1 MNAMRLHDAKET
13 FWFGADPARA
23 RGAVILIHGRGGSA
37 EDIAGLADGLPQENI
52 AFAAPRALQGTW
64 YPDRFFV
71 PPDHNEPWLSSG
83 LEVIGGLVGRLLEAG
98 IPPERI
104 GLGGFSQGAC
114 LSLEYAFRH
123 PRRYGF
129 VAGLSGA
136 LIGPL
141 KTVRSG
147 VDLLK
152 TPVLLGCA
160 REDAYIP
167 LPHVEESDRVFSA
180 ANAELTKLIF
190 SGHDHTVF
198 PEEMDWIRQQMSR
211 WT

>member
-1 MNAMRLHDAKET
+1 MRLHDAKET
-13 FWFGADPARA
+13 LWFGTDPARA
-23 RGAVILIHGRGGSA
+23 RGAVILVHGRGGSP
-37 EDIAGLADGLPQENI
+37 EDIAGLADELPQENI
-52 AFAAPRALQGTW
+52 AFAAPRALRGTW
-64 YPDRFFV
+64 YPHRFFD
-71 PPDHNEPWLSSG
+71 PLDQNEPWLSSG

-98 IPPERI
+98 IPAERI

-141 KTVRSG
+141 KAARAG

-152 TPVLLGCA
+152 TPILLGCA

-167 LPHVEESDRVFSA
+167 LPHVEESDRILSA
-180 ANAELTKLIF
+180 ANTELTKLIF
-190 SGHDHTVF
+190 PGHDHAVF
-198 PEEMDWIRQQMSR
+198 PEEIGWICQKMAH
-211 WT
+211 WI